1 MSGCAQFLA
10 ELEANPSLEGHLSVR
25 HGFLSPERP
34 PQHFPSEY
42 EPWDEMA
49 RALPE
54 LFFSNRTQPILD
66 RMPVLSAAEDGLPDQ
81 CLTRASMV
89 LSALAHAYWRFGA
102 DTFYVE
108 RTTRVPTDLPPS
120 ILQPWQEVSRRLGRV
135 TPERPFQTFYDLFL
149 HNYRYAPGVNEG
161 SPALIQNIELMV
173 PSFGSETERIFYGA
187 FIEMHAHFA
196 PVVGSLCRLEDAVAE
211 DRPDAVVAE
220 LATIARCFQQAT
232 SVWAK
237 IGPRP
242 GTPFFCDPL
251 IWAKTVAILG
261 VPPAFCPQGGTS
273 GACAPII
280 YLMDA
285 LLSRR
290 RFETYYGQYV
300 RNDAAPMVPSSIHGF
315 ARCVADIDL
324 MGYVKKRAPAAEGE
338 ALPAAVRSVFD
349 AYVGP
354 VGWLGRH
361 ASKAFNYLCVS
372 TITGRNASVSGHERY
387 FSRQTWERAAQNL
400 DASRGER
407 FETEAKDLEREP
419 PPASSTW
426 ARPTPPSASH
436 PPRSALHDSATPHAT
451 TPDVPRETSREQG
464 SLPSADASTGC
475 PFHARARA
483 PVAACPFAGSS
494 EPPAAAAASP
504 PSEPALREVTRSELS
519 RHIDDGNLWIAIDGA
534 VYDVSEYSTR
544 HPGGPAILFAY
555 AGRDVS
561 SAFWQQNGHQ
571 SDVVR
576 AMLAKLRVGRM
587 VRVVDADAE
596 PPSAQG
602 IHAHL
607 LTVLRG
613 RQAAQLQYAH
623 PMNGDPRMKMLSD
636 EHGHLQLW
644 CDVLPAALEH
654 LAPDLIKRL
663 TSSKKARSVIERAQW
678 LSTCCDLRDVS
689 NPVLRCAMA
698 RRCASLRKNDL
709 RLLDHLLD
717 LARATV
723 ERMER
728 GASPDALLDPLVL
741 AVSLGIARYFDLMA
755 QECELLVRS
764 ITESIPGRLLRLDL
778 ERLSAAG

>member
-25 HGFLSPERP
+25 HGFLSPQRTPE
-34 PQHFPSEY
+34 HFPSEY
-42 EPWDEMA
+42 EPWDDMA

-54 LFFSNRTQPILD
+54 LFFSNRTQAILAG
-66 RMPVLSAAEDGLPDQ
+66 MPVLSADEDGLPDP

-108 RTTRVPTDLPPS
+108 RTTRVPTALPPS

-149 HNYRYAPGVNEG
+149 HNYRYAAGVSEG

-173 PSFGSETERIFYGA
+173 PSFGGETERIFYGA
-187 FIEMHAHFA
+187 FIEMHTHFA
-196 PVVGSLCRLEDAVAE
+196 PVVGSLCELETAVAE
-211 DRPDAVVAE
+211 DRPEAVVAE
-220 LATIARCFQQAT
+220 LATIARCFQRAT

-242 GTPFFCDPL
+242 TAPFFCDPV

-315 ARCVADIDL
+315 ARCVADIGL
-324 MGYVKKRAPAAEGE
+324 MGYVKAHRSAAFRE
-338 ALPAAVRSVFD
+338 ALAGGVRSVFD

-407 FETEAKDLEREP
+407 FETEENELEREP

-426 ARPTPPSASH
+426 ARPTPPSASL
-436 PPRSALHDSATPHAT
+436 PPGSAPHDTPAAPAATSEA
-451 TPDVPRETSREQG
+451 
-464 SLPSADASTGC
+464 GC
-475 PFHARARA
+475 PFHARSRA
-483 PVAACPFAGSS
+483 PVAACPFGPSP
-494 EPPAAAAASP
+494 ERPAAAPLPA
-504 PSEPALREVTRSELS
+504 EPALREVTRSELS
-519 RHIDDGNLWIAIDGA
+519 RHIDEESLWIAIDGA
-534 VYDVSEYSTR
+534 VYDVSEYSKR

-561 SAFWQQNGHQ
+561 AAFWQQNGHQ
-571 SDVVR
+571 TDVVR

-587 VRVVDADAE
+587 VRVPDADAE

-602 IHAHL
+602 IYAHL
-607 LTVLRG
+607 LTLLRG

-623 PMNGDPRMKMLSD
+623 PMSGDPRMKLLSD

-654 LAPDLIKRL
+654 LAPGLIKRL
-663 TSSKKARSVIERAQW
+663 TSSKKARSVMERAQW
-678 LSTCCDLRDVS
+678 LSSCCDLRDLS
-689 NPVLRCAMA
+689 SPVLRCAMA
-698 RRCASLRKNDL
+698 RRCASLRKQDL

-764 ITESIPGRLLRLDL
+764 VTESIPGRLLRLDL

>member
-25 HGFLSPERP
+25 HGFLSPQRP
-34 PQHFPSEY
+34 PEHFPSEY
-42 EPWDEMA
+42 EPWDDMA

-54 LFFSNRTQPILD
+54 LFFSNRTQAILAA
-66 RMPVLSAAEDGLPDQ
+66 MPVLSAGEDGLPDQ

-102 DTFYVE
+102 ETFYVE
-108 RTTRVPTDLPPS
+108 RTTRVPTALPPS

-149 HNYRYAPGVNEG
+149 HNYRYAAGVSEG

-173 PSFGSETERIFYGA
+173 PSFGGETERIFYGA
-187 FIEMHAHFA
+187 FIEMHTHFA
-196 PVVGSLCRLEDAVAE
+196 PVVGSLCELENAVAE
-211 DRPDAVVAE
+211 DRPEAVVAE
-220 LATIARCFQQAT
+220 LAGIARCFHQAT

-242 GTPFFCDPL
+242 GTPFFCDPVV
-251 IWAKTVAILG
+251 WAKTVAILG
-261 VPPAFCPQGGTS
+261 VPPALCPQGGTS

-315 ARCVADIDL
+315 ARCVADIGL
-324 MGYVKKRAPAAEGE
+324 MGYVKTHRSAASGE
-338 ALPAAVRSVFD
+338 ALAAAVRSVFD

-407 FETEAKDLEREP
+407 FETEEKDLEREP

-436 PPRSALHDSATPHAT
+436 PPGSAPHHTQTAHAATSEA
-451 TPDVPRETSREQG
+451 
-464 SLPSADASTGC
+464 GC
-475 PFHARARA
+475 PFQARSRA
-483 PVAACPFAGSS
+483 SVAACPFAPNR
-494 EPPAAAAASP
+494 ELPAAVASL
-504 PSEPALREVTRSELS
+504 SAERALREVTRSELS
-519 RHIDDGNLWIAIDGA
+519 RHIDEESLWIAIDDA
-534 VYDVSEYSTR
+534 VYDVSEYSKR

-561 SAFWQQNGHQ
+561 AAFWQQNGHQ
-571 SDVVR
+571 TDVVR

-587 VRVVDADAE
+587 VRVADADAE

-602 IHAHL
+602 IYAHL
-607 LTVLRG
+607 LTLLRG

-623 PMNGDPRMKMLSD
+623 PMNGDPRMKLLSD

-644 CDVLPAALEH
+644 CDVLPSALEH
-654 LAPDLIKRL
+654 LAPGLIKRL

-678 LSTCCDLRDVS
+678 LSACCDLRDVS
-689 NPVLRCAMA
+689 STVLRCAMA
-698 RRCASLRKNDL
+698 RRCASLRKHDL

-717 LARATV
+717 LARATL

-755 QECELLVRS
+755 QECELLIRS
-764 ITESIPGRLLRLDL
+764 VTESIPGRLLRLDL

>member
-25 HGFLSPERP
+25 HGFLSPQRP

-42 EPWDEMA
+42 EPWDDMA

-54 LFFSNRTQPILD
+54 LFFSNRTQAILAA
-66 RMPVLSAAEDGLPDQ
+66 MPVLSASEDGLPDQ

-108 RTTRVPTDLPPS
+108 RTTRVPTALPPS

-149 HNYRYAPGVNEG
+149 HNYRYAAGVPEG

-173 PSFGSETERIFYGA
+173 PSFGGETERIFYGA

-211 DRPDAVVAE
+211 DRSDAVVAE
-220 LATIARCFQQAT
+220 LASIARCFQQAT

-242 GTPFFCDPL
+242 GTPFFCDPV

-261 VPPAFCPQGGTS
+261 VPPALCPQGGTS

-300 RNDAAPMVPSSIHGF
+300 RDDAAPMVPSSIHGF
-315 ARCVADIDL
+315 ARCVADIGV
-324 MGYVKKRAPAAEGE
+324 MGYVKARKSAAEGE
-338 ALPAAVRSVFD
+338 ELAAAVRSVFD

-407 FETEAKDLEREP
+407 FETEERDLEREP

-426 ARPTPPSASH
+426 ARPTPPSAAH
-436 PPRSALHDSATPHAT
+436 PPRSAPNDTAAAAASA
-451 TPDVPRETSREQG
+451 
-464 SLPSADASTGC
+464 GC

-483 PVAACPFAGSS
+483 PVAACPFARN
-494 EPPAAAAASP
+494 AALPTSAVSP
-504 PSEPALREVTRSELS
+504 PTESALREVTRSELS
-519 RHIDDGNLWIAIDGA
+519 RHIDEGNLWIAIDGA

-555 AGRDVS
+555 AGRDVT

-571 SDVVR
+571 SDIVA

-587 VRVVDADAE
+587 VRVDDPDAE

-607 LTVLRG
+607 LTLLRG
-613 RQAAQLQYAH
+613 RQAAHLQYAH
-623 PMNGDPRMKMLSD
+623 PMNGDPRMKVLSD

-644 CDVLPAALEH
+644 CDVLPSSLEH
-654 LAPDLIKRL
+654 LAPNLIKRL

-678 LSTCCDLRDVS
+678 LSTCCDLRDAS

-698 RRCASLRKNDL
+698 RRCASLRKHDL

-723 ERMER
+723 GRMER

-764 ITESIPGRLLRLDL
+764 VSESIPGRLLRLDL

>member
-10 ELEANPSLEGHLSVR
+10 KLEANPSLEGHLSVR
-25 HGFLSPERP
+25 HGFLSFERP
-34 PQHFPSEY
+34 PEHFPSEY
-42 EPWDEMA
+42 EPWDDMA

-54 LFFSNRTQPILD
+54 LFFSNRTQAILAA
-66 RMPVLSAAEDGLPDQ
+66 MPVLSAEEDGLPDR

-108 RTTRVPTDLPPS
+108 RTTQVPTALPPS

-149 HNYRYAPGVNEG
+149 HNYRLAAGVSPD
-161 SPALIQNIELMV
+161 SPALIQNIELLV
-173 PSFGSETERIFYGA
+173 PTFGSETERIFYGA
-187 FIEMHAHFA
+187 FVEMHAHFA
-196 PVVGSLCRLEDAVAE
+196 PVVGSLCRLETAVAE
-211 DRPDAVVAE
+211 DRPDGVCAE
-220 LATIARCFQQAT
+220 LSTIAHCFQLAT

-261 VPPAFCPQGGTS
+261 VPPALCPQGGTS

-300 RNDAAPMVPSSIHGF
+300 RNDAAPMVPRSIHGF
-315 ARCVADIDL
+315 ARCVADIGL
-324 MGYVKKRAPAAEGE
+324 MGYVTARKSSASGE
-338 ALPAAVRSVFD
+338 ALAAAVRSVLD

-361 ASKAFNYLCVS
+361 ASKAFNYLCIS
-372 TITGRNASVSGHERY
+372 TMTGRNASVSGHERY

-400 DASRGER
+400 DASRAER
-407 FETEAKDLEREP
+407 FDTAADEPEREP

-426 ARPTPPSASH
+426 ARPAAPNAAIPPGNVPHDMPAAGAASA
-436 PPRSALHDSATPHAT
+436 R
-451 TPDVPRETSREQG
+451 
-464 SLPSADASTGC
+464 C
-475 PFHARARA
+475 PFHALSA
-483 PVAACPFAGSS
+483 VATPACPFAVN
-494 EPPAAAAASP
+494 EARAAADSSTLAR
-504 PSEPALREVTRSELS
+504 PALREVTLSELS
-519 RHIDDGNLWIAIDGA
+519 RHVDEGNLWVAIDGA
-534 VYDVSEYSTR
+534 VYDVSEYSKR

-561 SAFWQQNGHQ
+561 AAFWQQNGHQ
-571 SDVVR
+571 TDAVR
-576 AMLAKLRVGRM
+576 GMLAKLRVGRL
-587 VRVVDADAE
+587 VRVADAE
-596 PPSAQG
+596 SEVPSARG

-607 LTVLRG
+607 STLLRG

-623 PMNGDPRMKMLSD
+623 AMNGDARMKMLSD

-644 CDVLPAALEH
+644 CDVLPSALEH
-654 LAPDLIKRL
+654 LAPGLIKRL

-689 NPVLRCAMA
+689 SPALRCAMA
-698 RRCASLRKNDL
+698 RRSASLRNHDL

-741 AVSLGIARYFDLMA
+741 AVSLSLARYFDLMA

-764 ITESIPGRLLRLDL
+764 VTESIPGRLLRLDL